1 MSTRSFALRRGSDG
15 HAEKP
20 QEPVGHPEAEF
31 GEGSGLPEEP
41 EHGPIPRVRGPESP
55 GDAREDE
62 RPDRNGDAALGAQG
76 RLRRGQQPEGGA
88 PRRAAPLTTAPAD
101 TALPAT
107 VQDVVGVSYNDGA
120 AGAHNFPVDLIS
132 RTDYQTWME
141 RDAGANTPAGQLAY
155 PDLDVSTGIT
165 TLRFWPPATVTGPIA
180 NLKVNV
186 AGYLPALAG
195 SNPPNALLR
204 DAPDLYLFGALAESA
219 PYLQHDERVP
229 MWEARLSAGVKAL
242 RVSTERRLYGGAPRR
257 REFARVF

>member
-1 MSTRSFALRRGSDG
+1 MALDTYANLQTAVADWLSKASLTAQIPDFITL
-15 HAEKP
+15 AE
-20 QEPVGHPEAEF
+20 A
-31 GEGSGLPEEP
+31 
-41 EHGPIPRVRGPESP
+41 
-55 GDAREDE
+55 
-62 RPDRNGDAALGAQG
+62 
-76 RLRRGQQPEGGA
+76 RLRRELKDWL
-88 PRRAAPLTTAPAD
+88 RTTLLVTNVTAD
-101 TALPAT
+101 YALPAT

-120 AGAHNFPVDLIS
+120 AGAHNFPVALIS

-155 PDLDVSTGIT
+155 PEVDVVTGIT
-165 TLRFWPPATVTGPIA
+165 TLRFWPPATASGPIA
-180 NLKVNV
+180 NLKITV
-186 AGYLPALAG
+186 AGYLPALSN
-195 SNPPNALLR
+195 SNPTNALLR